1 MKLKNL
7 FVTGAAMLLATMPVM
22 SAMAQ
27 SKPTVAV
34 LNFNNGALGKSNEE
48 LAPLG
53 KGLQDI
59 LIQELAANTG
69 IRVVERDQINKIME
83 EQKLGTSGA
92 VDKETAVKIGKLL
105 GAKHMVTG
113 GFQTDPKATQLNV
126 TLRVFNVETGEI
138 EYTTSARDK
147 PDNLFAL
154 INKLAMQTNKGLK
167 LPDIPKQLGQARE
180 EKAEKIPFQAVMLYS
195 RGIKAK
201 DAGDSKEAITLFK
214 QVLDKFPDY
223 DAPKTELA
231 KLGVK

>member
-1 MKLKNL
+1 MKLKQL
-7 FVTGAAMLLATMPVM
+7 FVAGAALVM
-22 SAMAQ
+22 AAGSAIAQ

-59 LIQELAANTG
+59 LIQELSANAG
-69 IRVVERDQINKIME
+69 IRVVERDQINRIIE
-83 EQKLGTSGA
+83 EQKLSTSGQ

-147 PDNLFAL
+147 PDNLFLL
-154 INKLAMQTNKGLK
+154 INKLAGQTNKGLK
-167 LPDIPKQLGQARE
+167 LPDIPKQLGDARE
-180 EKAEKIPFQAVMLYS
+180 AKAEKIPFQAVMLYS
-195 RGIKAK
+195 RGIKAA
-201 DAGDSKEAITLFK
+201 DAGDKATAITLFR
-214 QVLDKFPDY
+214 QTMEKFPDY
-223 DAPKTELA
+223 DAPKAELA

>member
-7 FVTGAAMLLATMPVM
+7 LVTGATLMLATTT
-22 SAMAQ
+22 AMAQ

-69 IRVVERDQINKIME
+69 IRVVERDQINKVVE

-154 INKLAMQTNKGLK
+154 INKLAAQTNKGLK
-167 LPDIPKQLGQARE
+167 LPDLPKQLGEARE
-180 EKAEKIPFQAVMLYS
+180 AKAEKIPFQAVMLYS

-201 DAGDSKEAITLFK
+201 DAGDGKEAITLFK

-223 DAPKTELA
+223 DAPKAELA

>member
-1 MKLKNL
+1 MKLKQL
-7 FVTGAAMLLATMPVM
+7 FVAGAALVM
-22 SAMAQ
+22 AAGSAIAQ

-59 LIQELAANTG
+59 LIQELSANAG
-69 IRVVERDQINKIME
+69 IRVVERDQINRIIE
-83 EQKLGTSGA
+83 EQKLSTSGQ

-147 PDNLFAL
+147 PDNLFLL
-154 INKLAMQTNKGLK
+154 INKLAGQTNKGLK
-167 LPDIPKQLGQARE
+167 LPDIPKQLGDARE
-180 EKAEKIPFQAVMLYS
+180 AKAEKIPFQAVMLYS
-195 RGIKAK
+195 RGIKAA
-201 DAGDSKEAITLFK
+201 DAGDKATAITLFK
-214 QVLDKFPDY
+214 QTMEKFPDY
-223 DAPKTELA
+223 DAPKAELA

>member
-1 MKLKNL
+1 MKLKQL
-7 FVTGAAMLLATMPVM
+7 FVAGAATLIAV
-22 SAMAQ
+22 SGAMAQ

-59 LIQELAANTG
+59 LIQELSANTG
-69 IRVVERDQINKIME
+69 IRVVERDQINKIIE
-83 EQKLGTSGA
+83 EQKLTTTGQ

-154 INKLAMQTNKGLK
+154 INKLAAQTNKGLK
-167 LPDIPKQLGQARE
+167 LPDIPKQLGEARE
-180 EKAEKIPFQAVMLYS
+180 AKAEKIPFQAVMLYS
-195 RGIKAK
+195 RGIKA
-201 DAGDSKEAITLFK
+201 ADSGNKAEAITLFK
-214 QVLDKFPDY
+214 QTLDKFPDY
-223 DAPKTELA
+223 DAPKAELA